1 MTLVKENLA
10 HLKIIVVGNSC
21 VGKSCL
27 IRSYESGH
35 FSPGYLSTIGMDYF
49 KKKISVKNNKEVVLN
64 LWDTAGQE
72 RFHSLT
78 QNYVKGTDGLLICVA
93 LDEGEYIKQIKYWI
107 EKVQEIINESEIKIL
122 IVGTKSDLVSEQVCN
137 KVIQNIEKTFNNK
150 YKCVLTSAKDSKGV
164 DHAFKEIANM
174 IIRDKE
180 ELNDMDIQSV
190 SSFKTTKMKSKDH
203 KKKKCC

>member
-35 FSPGYLSTIGMDYF
+35 FSPGYLSTIGLDYF

-107 EKVQEIINESEIKIL
+107 EKVQEIIDESEIKIL
-122 IVGTKSDLVSEQVCN
+122 IVGTKSDLVSD
-137 KVIQNIEKTFNNK
+137 IEIKQFQKIVETEFNNK
-150 YKCVLTSAKDSKGV
+150 YQSEITSAKTLIGV
-164 DHAFKEIANM
+164 ETAFIKIATM
-174 IIRDKE
+174 IIKSKE
-180 ELNDMDIQSV
+180 ELENYEIQS
-190 SSFKTTKMKSKDH
+190 SGTFKAIYTLDH
-203 KKKKCC
+203 NDKNCC